1 MNAAPKNKATTD
13 QLINMDA
20 DQFKQAIGPL
30 SGELYQL
37 AFHIM
42 GNRDDAL
49 DAVQDLMLHL
59 WQKRDQ
65 LYAVV
70 SLSAF
75 SATSL
80 RHLCISRL
88 RQRQTNHFIMP
99 DTETPDL
106 ADDPEKTCSERQ
118 LLSAQQLID
127 KLEEPTR
134 SVMRLRYR
142 AGLSTADIS
151 TSMGMSHANVRQIL
165 SRTLR
170 NFRKIIL
177 K

>member
-1 MNAAPKNKATTD
+1 
-13 QLINMDA
+13 MDS

-49 DAVQDLMLHL
+49 DIVQDLMLHL

-65 LYAVV
+65 LREVV
-70 SLSAF
+70 NLSAF
-75 SATSL
+75 CATSL
-80 RHLCISRL
+80 KHLCISRL
-88 RQRQTNHFIMP
+88 RQRQTFMP
-99 DTETPDL
+99 DTEMPDL
-106 ADDPEKTCSERQ
+106 PDEPDNTFSECQ

-142 AGLSTADIS
+142 AGLSTADIAMA
-151 TSMGMSHANVRQIL
+151 MGMSHANVRQIL